1 MKGIL
6 KMGIIEATRNLGVEI
21 QKDERFIAFIKAK
34 LANDNDADL
43 QNKIGEF
50 NTVRM
55 NLDREMNAETQD
67 EAKIRELNES
77 LREIYTA
84 VMSSKSMLDYNTAKA
99 GLDAMLNDI
108 NSIIMQCVEGEDPLT
123 AEPQSACTGS
133 CSTCGG
139 CH

>member
-1 MKGIL
+1 
-6 KMGIIEATRNLGVEI
+6 MGIIEATRNLGVEI

-67 EAKIRELNES
+67 ENKIKELNES

>member
-1 MKGIL
+1 
-6 KMGIIEATRNLGVEI
+6 MGIIEATRNLGVEI
-21 QKDERFIAFIKAK
+21 QKDERFIRFIKAK
-34 LANDNDADL
+34 LANDNDENL
-43 QNKIGEF
+43 QNQIGEF

-67 EAKIRELNES
+67 EAKIKELNEK

-84 VMSSKSMLDYNTAKA
+84 VMSSKTMLEYNTAKA
-99 GLDAMLNDI
+99 EVDAMLNDI
-108 NSIIMQCVEGEDPLT
+108 NSIIMQCVEGEDPMT
-123 AEPQSACTGS
+123 AEPHTACTGS

>member
-1 MKGIL
+1 MGIL
-6 KMGIIEATRNLGVEI
+6 EATRNLGVEI

-34 LANDNDADL
+34 LANDNDAEL

-50 NTVRM
+50 NTTRM
-55 NLDREMNAETQD
+55 NLDREMNAETQNED
-67 EAKIRELNES
+67 KIRELNEQ

-99 GLDAMLNDI
+99 GFDAMLNDI

>member
-1 MKGIL
+1 
-6 KMGIIEATRNLGVEI
+6 MGIIEATRNLGVEI
-21 QKDERFIAFIKAK
+21 QKDERFIRFIKAK
-34 LANDNDADL
+34 LANDNDETL
-43 QNKIGEF
+43 QNQIGEF

-67 EAKIRELNES
+67 ENKIKELNEK

-84 VMSSKSMLDYNTAKA
+84 VMSSKTMLEYNTAKA
-99 GLDAMLNDI
+99 EVDAMLNDI
-108 NSIIMQCVEGEDPLT
+108 NSIIMQCVEGEDPMT
-123 AEPQSACTGS
+123 AEPQTACTGS